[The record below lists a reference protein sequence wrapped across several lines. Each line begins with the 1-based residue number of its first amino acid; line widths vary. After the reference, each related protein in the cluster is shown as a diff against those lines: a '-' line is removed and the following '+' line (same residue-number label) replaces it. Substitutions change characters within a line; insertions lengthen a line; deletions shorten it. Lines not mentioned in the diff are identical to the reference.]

1 MQELARERV
10 SQIAVLKF
18 QQLDGLHTVLPAG
31 VQKLDIFRTLI
42 TESLAIQIPFRVQEI
57 AHAKGI
63 FYGHPKHLP
72 AL

>member
-42 TESLAIQIPFRVQEI
+42 TESLAIQILSAYRKSLTQRVFFMGRMSS
-57 AHAKGI
+57 AKT
-63 FYGHPKHLP
+63 
-72 AL
+72 